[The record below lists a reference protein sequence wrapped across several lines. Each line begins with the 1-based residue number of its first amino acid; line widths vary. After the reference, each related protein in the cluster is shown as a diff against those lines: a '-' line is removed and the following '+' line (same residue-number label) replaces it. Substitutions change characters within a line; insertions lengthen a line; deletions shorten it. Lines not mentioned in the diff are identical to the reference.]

1 MPYVYSTLTADN
13 NYAAYVKAGDRD
25 QQRVVR
31 EVLIK
36 GGHGLMNKNFI
47 TPLGV
52 ATEVTEDELSFL
64 LTVNAFNEHKA
75 NGFISHEEK
84 KVEPEKAVANM
95 KRRDKSSQIVPSDYE
110 KGGLMD
116 VAEPKVGGV

>member
-1 MPYVYSTLTADN
+1 MQYVYSTLTCDN
-13 NYAAYVKAGDRD
+13 DYAEWQKNGD
-25 QQRVVR
+25 QQSILHTVR
-31 EVLIK
+31 IN
-36 GGHGLMNKNFI
+36 GGHGLMNKHMI

-52 ATEVTEDELSFL
+52 VTEVSDEDLAFL
-64 LTVNAFNEHKA
+64 ERNSAFQQHVA
-75 NGFISHEEK
+75 NGFITVEK
-84 KVEPEKAVANM
+84 KKAETEKVAASM